1 MPIHVKNTRAWLQEK
16 IIAAKPACFA
26 LCSAADDLNVTNDYE
41 FELAGSLPRA
51 QGTTIM
57 WEQYRLHQ
65 RNHWIFDLD
74 GTLTIS
80 AHDFEYIRH
89 KLGLGAN
96 VPILEALNAMPE
108 DQAAPLWESLNE
120 MEEYF
125 AEKSSLMH
133 GAIELLQKLQA
144 RGAKLAILTRNT
156 MPVVEKT
163 LRACGIDHFF
173 PVEQILDRDS
183 CTPKPSPDGIR
194 HLLEYWQAD
203 ADDTVMVGDY
213 LFDLQA
219 GRGAGVTTIHLD
231 QKGEFVWPEVADIC
245 IREFAEIEGLVS

>member
-1 MPIHVKNTRAWLQEK
+1 
-16 IIAAKPACFA
+16 
-26 LCSAADDLNVTNDYE
+26 
-41 FELAGSLPRA
+41 
-51 QGTTIM
+51 M

-80 AHDFEYIRH
+80 AHDFVYIRN
-89 KLGLGAN
+89 KLGLDEN

-125 AEKSSLMH
+125 AAQSSLMH

-144 RGAKLAILTRNT
+144 RGARLAILTRNT

-173 PVEQILDRDS
+173 PPEQILDRDS
-183 CTPKPSPDGIR
+183 CTPKPSPDGICR
-194 HLLEYWQAD
+194 LLDYWQAD

-213 LFDLQA
+213 LYDLQA
-219 GRGAGVTTIHLD
+219 GKGAGVITIHLD
-231 QKGEFVWPEVADIC
+231 ALGIFAWPDEADIC
-245 IREFAEIEGLVS
+245 IREFAEIEALVG